1 MAIAEMNKSSYF
13 YLELEIQKMTLL
25 TEKALEKILEMDLD
39 IVLAKMTASSNVYKF
54 ESEKKL
60 IYLFSTERR
69 KRKGQLIK
77 LVDQLIKEK
86 NLIKRYEIDT
96 LLKTEFIKCVEE
108 LKKKESLKLSS
119 EPLKFEGYRGEDL
132 KVFKNKENWYKWQK
146 DLYDK
151 IFYKTGGVREA
162 DPRQIITIY
171 DKEGYSGKSSFF
183 KYLYFKYPNEIG
195 RITYGTSSQLRSS
208 LTNMGIKKIYIIDL
222 TRSKSTYDK
231 PDDLI
236 SAIEDLKNG
245 LVCNA
250 MYGSGNTMLMNPPH
264 IIISA
269 NYVFDPGSLSKDRWK
284 IFSIE
289 NKKLKDITTKVMLQE
304 FGKALKTK

>member
-1 MAIAEMNKSSYF
+1 MVISEMNKSSYF
-13 YLELEIQKMTLL
+13 YLELEIEKMTLL
-25 TEKALEKILEMDLD
+25 SEKSLEKILETD
-39 IVLAKMTASSNVYKF
+39 IDIILAKMTASNNVYRF
-54 ESEKKL
+54 ESENKL
-60 IYLFSTERR
+60 VYLFSTERR
-69 KRKGQLIK
+69 KRKGQLIR
-77 LVDQLIKEK
+77 LVDKIIEKRSLIKK
-86 NLIKRYEIDT
+86 YEVET
-96 LLKTEFIKCVEE
+96 LLKTEFIKYVDD

-119 EPLKFEGYRGEDL
+119 EPLTFDGYRGEDL
-132 KVFKNKENWYKWQK
+132 RVFKNKENWYQWQQ
-146 DLYDK
+146 DLHNK
-151 IFYKTGGVREA
+151 IFYKTGGIREA
-162 DPRQIITIY
+162 HPREIITIY
-171 DKEGYSGKSSFF
+171 DKEGNSGKSSFF

-195 RITYGTSSQLRSS
+195 RITYGTASQLRSS

-222 TRSKSTYDK
+222 TRSKSNYDK

-269 NYVFDPGSLSKDRWK
+269 NYIFDTGSLSRDRWK

-289 NKKLKDITTKVMLQE
+289 NKTLKDITRKVMLKE
-304 FGKALKTK
+304 LGNTIKTK